1 MLKKIAQPPPRTA
14 ILSGVVQRILRQSFY
29 NEIFDIKIISLH
41 LQCKSAYMPDENNL
55 HFNAIG
61 EGTTAK
67 EAYDDFMAVVE
78 AFRAD
83 FPDEVAELHFDISYD
98 LT

>member
-1 MLKKIAQPPPRTA
+1 
-14 ILSGVVQRILRQSFY
+14 
-29 NEIFDIKIISLH
+29 
-41 LQCKSAYMPDENNL
+41 MPDENNL
-55 HFNAIG
+55 HFNAIE

-83 FPDEVAELHFDISYD
+83 FPDEVAELHFDISFD
-98 LT
+98 LASFLAYNPLQFHHILSRNLKGKGCRAVAEVPYFTGVSD

>member
-1 MLKKIAQPPPRTA
+1 
-14 ILSGVVQRILRQSFY
+14 
-29 NEIFDIKIISLH
+29 
-41 LQCKSAYMPDENNL
+41 MPDENNL

-67 EAYDDFMAVVE
+67 EAYDDFMAVVG

-98 LT
+98 LASFLAY

>member
-1 MLKKIAQPPPRTA
+1 
-14 ILSGVVQRILRQSFY
+14 
-29 NEIFDIKIISLH
+29 
-41 LQCKSAYMPDENNL
+41 MPDENNL

-83 FPDEVAELHFDISYD
+83 FLDEVAELHFDISYD
-98 LT
+98 LASFLAYNPLQFHHILSRNLKEKGCRAVAEVPYFTGVSD

>member
-1 MLKKIAQPPPRTA
+1 
-14 ILSGVVQRILRQSFY
+14 
-29 NEIFDIKIISLH
+29 
-41 LQCKSAYMPDENNL
+41 MPDENNL

-67 EAYDDFMAVVE
+67 EAYDDFMAVIE
-78 AFRAD
+78 AFRVD
-83 FPDEVAELHFDISYD
+83 FPDEVAELHFDISYY

>member
-1 MLKKIAQPPPRTA
+1 
-14 ILSGVVQRILRQSFY
+14 
-29 NEIFDIKIISLH
+29 
-41 LQCKSAYMPDENNL
+41 MPDENNL
-55 HFNAIG
+55 HFNAIE

-98 LT
+98 LASFLAY